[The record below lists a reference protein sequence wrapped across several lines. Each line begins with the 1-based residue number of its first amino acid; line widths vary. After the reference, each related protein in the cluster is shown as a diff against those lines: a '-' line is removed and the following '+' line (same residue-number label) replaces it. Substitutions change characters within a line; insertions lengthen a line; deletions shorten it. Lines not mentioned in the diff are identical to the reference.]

1 MSRAKNPKYES
12 MSLEELKAN
21 MEKSRQEL
29 EVAIH
34 NKNIL
39 EQGDVQ
45 EVGGW
50 ERVVTSLATDYDV
63 DLYVTGSNS
72 RMMSSEIATYLTG
85 RYVSFRIYTL
95 SFREYLDFKKQY
107 AQLKDVHAELAEYI
121 RLSLLRNQ

>member
-1 MSRAKNPKYES
+1 MSRAKNPKYEF

-21 MEKSRQEL
+21 MEESRQEL
-29 EVAIH
+29 EAAIH

-50 ERVVTSLATDYDV
+50 ERVVNSLATDYDV